1 VQGQLRKKPLSVVVR
16 TKCAQSFQQMI
27 IEIDS
32 ELRYHV
38 VEGATDPL
46 IFVPRVDFAK
56 LADPSIIDA
65 F

>member
-1 VQGQLRKKPLSVVVR
+1 VQGRLREKALSVIVR
-16 TKCAQSFQQMI
+16 TKCAYSSEPMI

-32 ELRYHV
+32 ELKYRII
-38 VEGATDPL
+38 EGGTDPL
-46 IFVPRVDFAK
+46 VFVPHVDFAK

>member
-1 VQGQLRKKPLSVVVR
+1 MQGRLREKTLSVVVR
-16 TKCAQSFQQMI
+16 TKCAYSSEPII

-32 ELRYHV
+32 ELRYRI
-38 VEGATDPL
+38 VEGGKDPL
-46 IFVPRVDFAK
+46 VFVPHVDFAK

>member
-1 VQGQLRKKPLSVVVR
+1 MQGQLRENALSVIVR
-16 TKCAQSFQQMI
+16 TKCAYSSEPII

-32 ELRYHV
+32 GLKYHI
-38 VEGATDPL
+38 VEGGKDPL
-46 IFVPRVDFAK
+46 VFVPHVDFAK

>member
-1 VQGQLRKKPLSVVVR
+1 VQGQLREKPISVVVK
-16 TKCAQSFQQMI
+16 TKCAYSSEPII

-32 ELRYHV
+32 ELRYRIL
-38 VEGATDPL
+38 EGGKNPL
-46 IFVPRVDFAK
+46 VFVPHIDFAK

>member
-1 VQGQLRKKPLSVVVR
+1 MQGRLREKPLSVVVK
-16 TKCAQSFQQMI
+16 TKCAYSSEPII

-32 ELRYHV
+32 ELRYRII
-38 VEGATDPL
+38 EGGSDPL
-46 IFVPRVDFAK
+46 VFVPHVDFAK

>member
-1 VQGQLRKKPLSVVVR
+1 VQGQLREKPISVVVR
-16 TKCAQSFQQMI
+16 TKCAYSSEPII

-32 ELRYHV
+32 ELRYRIL
-38 VEGATDPL
+38 EGGKNPL
-46 IFVPRVDFAK
+46 VFVPHIDFAK

>member
-1 VQGQLRKKPLSVVVR
+1 MQGRLREKPLSVVVR
-16 TKCAQSFQQMI
+16 TKCAYSSEPII

-32 ELRYHV
+32 ELNYRI
-38 VEGATDPL
+38 VEGGKDSL
-46 IFVPRVDFAK
+46 IFVPHVDFAK

>member
-1 VQGQLRKKPLSVVVR
+1 MQGRLREKPLSVVVR
-16 TKCAQSFQQMI
+16 TKCAYSSQPII

-32 ELRYHV
+32 ELKYHI
-38 VEGATDPL
+38 VEGGTDPL
-46 IFVPRVDFAK
+46 VFVPHVDYAK

>member
-1 VQGQLRKKPLSVVVR
+1 MQGQLREKPISVVVR
-16 TKCAQSFQQMI
+16 TKCAYSSEPII

-32 ELRYHV
+32 ELRHRI
-38 VEGATDPL
+38 VEGGTDL
-46 IFVPRVDFAK
+46 LVFVPHVDFAK

>member
-1 VQGQLRKKPLSVVVR
+1 VQGQLREKPISVVVR
-16 TKCAQSFQQMI
+16 TKCAYSSEPII

-32 ELRYHV
+32 ELRHRI
-38 VEGATDPL
+38 VEGGTDL
-46 IFVPRVDFAK
+46 LVFVPHVDFAK